1 MIQLQM
7 LNYIIQ
13 SKDKSLI
20 SLNNLDENYFSDYRE
35 EFKFIDNHIKTYD
48 KVPDMETFLSRFKSF
63 DVVEVHESESYLIS
77 ALVDDFNTRKL
88 ASVFKKISPLVQA
101 GRLDEAIALYKDTAD
116 NLSKGVSLKSVD
128 ILRDTHR
135 FDEYLAKTQNP
146 KSFFF
151 STSFKE
157 LDDITQGGF
166 DRNEEI
172 VVVSARPGVGKSLIS
187 LKFAIQAATEGL
199 RVGIYSGEMS
209 DSRVGARADTLI
221 SHISNG
227 AINHG
232 NEIIKEQYEQFM
244 RELPTKYPGSIEVIT
259 PAMIDVPVT
268 TNVLKVFIEKKNL
281 DLLVVD
287 QISLI
292 DEPRGKTNKEK
303 QSLIMRDLKLIQSTK
318 HIPIIVVA
326 QQNRT
331 TKDDGS
337 HGTEQIADADEVGRY
352 ATIVIFIDKKENIM
366 KLELAKNR
374 DGVVGQTLSYN
385 VDINKGQFL
394 FVPEGDKQVS
404 QDTINSYKSSED
416 EDYF

>member
-1 MIQLQM
+1 M
-7 LNYIIQ
+7 NYIVK
-13 SKDKSLI
+13 SGDTSLI
-20 SLNNLDENYFSDYRE
+20 SLNNLNEDYFSDYRE
-35 EFKFIDNHIKTYD
+35 EFKFIENHIRTYN
-48 KVPDMETFLSRFKSF
+48 KVPDIETFLARFKDF
-63 DVVEVHESESYLIS
+63 DVVDVRESEAYLIS

-88 ASVFKKISPLVQA
+88 AATFKRVSSLIQA
-101 GRLDEAIALYKDTAD
+101 GRVDEAIGIYKDTAE
-116 NLSKGVSLKSVD
+116 NLNKGFSLKSVD
-128 ILRDTHR
+128 ILRDTTR
-135 FDEYLAKTQNP
+135 FDEYLEKTKDP

-151 STSFKE
+151 STGFQE
-157 LDDITQGGF
+157 LDALTNGF
-166 DRNEEI
+166 DRKEEI

-187 LKFAIQAATEGL
+187 LKFAIQAAKDGL
-199 RVGIYSGEMS
+199 RVGLYSGEMS
-209 DSRVGARADTLI
+209 ESKVGGRADTLI

-352 ATIVIFIDKKENIM
+352 ATIVIFIDKKDNIM